1 MSGLAMVTD
10 HYLPMERFL
19 KSVSW
24 MDKFNA
30 AEEMINSLR

>member
-1 MSGLAMVTD
+1 MSGLVMVTD

-24 MDKFNA
+24 MDNFIA
-30 AEEMINSLR
+30 AEEMINCLR